1 MKTTI
6 FINDI
11 RQDYRHHAFFSP
23 SAAGIEYST
32 LPLEAFGEMGGD
44 DSDCKPADMSLKDWL
59 AGWDRLAALEERLK
73 MAGEWEGD

>member
-23 SAAGIEYST
+23 SACGLEYST
-32 LPLEAFGEMGGD
+32 LPLVAFGEMGGD
-44 DSDCKPADMSLKDWL
+44 DPKPADMSITDWIK
-59 AGWDRLAALEERLK
+59 AWDTYEKRVEAMK
-73 MAGEWEGD
+73 MRGEWERDY